1 MDTRGQGIMED
12 LNGVVRGSSA
22 RVRVVG
28 DDAGEAEAAE
38 VEAEPFVVIFSQ
50 KFCVDF
56 GHSVDSFRSL
66 DAQVWCRIS
75 RRLGTKGSNCTGYK
89 KFQFI

>member
-1 MDTRGQGIMED
+1 MDTRGQGVVED
-12 LNGVVRGSSA
+12 LDGVVRGSSA

-50 KFCVDF
+50 EFCVDF
-56 GHSVDSFRSL
+56 GHSVDGFWSL
-66 DAQVWCRIS
+66 DA
-75 RRLGTKGSNCTGYK
+75 
-89 KFQFI
+89 

>member
-1 MDTRGQGIMED
+1 MDTRGQGVVED
-12 LNGVVRGSSA
+12 LDGVVRGSSA

-56 GHSVDSFRSL
+56 GHSVDGFRSL
-66 DAQVWCRIS
+66 YAQVWCRIS
-75 RRLGTKGSNCTGYK
+75 WRLGTKGSNCTGYK